1 MIPNKPVE
9 KPNWSRIII
18 LILVIVCFCLIGT
31 TMYFVGS
38 KKVKT
43 VAVDFSIPTEEYT
56 SEPHKYQ
63 FLSKAVSDYI
73 CDMSAGLELD
83 TDLVVSI
90 LMVENPDFDPE
101 AINRRNANGT
111 VDVGLFQ
118 LNDKYLWTTFKTNYW
133 FDNIELDPFN
143 WKHNAYIA
151 LHHIKYLQDKLKIED
166 DVILAYNGGEG
177 AVMNGNV
184 KPETYS
190 YLSKVKLNLQLLRR
204 GVEE

>member
-1 MIPNKPVE
+1 MKKWIIPSLYSLIV
-9 KPNWSRIII
+9 I
-18 LILVIVCFCLIGT
+18 LLFTIVGLLSFNAGKKKSKVI
-31 TMYFVGS
+31 
-38 KKVKT
+38 
-43 VAVDFSIPTEEYT
+43 AVDFTVNEE
-56 SEPHKYQ
+56 SEENGTWAYP
-63 FLSKAVSDYI
+63 FLKKELSDYI
-73 CDMSAGLELD
+73 CGLCNEMEINP
-83 TDLVVSI
+83 DLIVAI

-111 VDVGLFQ
+111 IDVGMFQ

-143 WKHNAYIA
+143 WKHNSYIA
-151 LHHIKYLQDKLKIED
+151 IHHIKYLQDKLKIED

-184 KPETYS
+184 RPETYN

-204 GVEE
+204 GDEE